1 MKPKNKLQREVLKLS
16 QSLPE
21 LNDYQRKDAIKKVAP
36 HIAKYNSKKEY
47 VCLDCGHLWTGDEAK
62 SVICPHCHAQLE
74 VDKSR
79 KWNYCDKSYFAIV
92 AKCQGFQVIRMF
104 FMQTNLRRGREA
116 SYWISEAFQR
126 WLRPDAKCT
135 IISRARHWPSHYCDC
150 WNWDSD
156 LELRNEHYGHTIIPY
171 KVVGHSSVIPEIK
184 RNGYDGDFHNC
195 SPYTLFKMLLT
206 DNRIETILK
215 VKQYHLLE
223 YAMAYSH
230 NISRYWASIKIAF
243 RHKYQIN
250 DPSMWF
256 DLLNALDYLEKDL
269 RNPQLILPKDLKK
282 SHDEWMVKKQA
293 KEAREERRWQRERE
307 LNEEQRYLENLKRVA
322 KDEAAYK
329 KAKSKFFDLEFVD
342 NEIVIK
348 PLTSVKEFVEEGHL
362 MHHCV
367 FSNQYFKKND
377 VLIFHALVSNVS
389 VATIELSLENMM
401 IVQCRG
407 VHNSKPEQYDRI
419 VNTIQ
424 SNIPKIRQKIA
435 S

>member
-1 MKPKNKLQREVLKLS
+1 M
-16 QSLPE
+16 
-21 LNDYQRKDAIKKVAP
+21 
-36 HIAKYNSKKEY
+36 
-47 VCLDCGHLWTGDEAK
+47 
-62 SVICPHCHAQLE
+62 
-74 VDKSR
+74 
-79 KWNYCDKSYFAIV
+79 
-92 AKCQGFQVIRMF
+92 
-104 FMQTNLRRGREA
+104 
-116 SYWISEAFQR
+116 
-126 WLRPDAKCT
+126 
-135 IISRARHWPSHYCDC
+135 
-150 WNWDSD
+150 
-156 LELRNEHYGHTIIPY
+156 
-171 KVVGHSSVIPEIK
+171 
-184 RNGYDGDFHNC
+184 
-195 SPYTLFKMLLT
+195 
-206 DNRIETILK
+206 K

-282 SHDEWMVKKQA
+282 SHDEWTVKKQA
-293 KEAREERRWQRERE
+293 KEAREERRRQRERE